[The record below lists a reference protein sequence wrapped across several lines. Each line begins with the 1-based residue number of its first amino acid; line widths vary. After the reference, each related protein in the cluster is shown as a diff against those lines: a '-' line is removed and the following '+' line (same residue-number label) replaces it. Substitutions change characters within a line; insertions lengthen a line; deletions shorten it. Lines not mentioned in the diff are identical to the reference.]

1 MLVIHEMPMMW
12 HPLVV
17 AVTVPQYKGLSER
30 ERERE
35 RENILSWILAKVS
48 SE

>member
-30 ERERE
+30 E
-35 RENILSWILAKVS
+35 NILYWILAKVS